1 MDIQERNAML
11 IDRRISE
18 GLSLLRK
25 YYTVE
30 KCESDK
36 TISSPRVCGRL
47 HEAVRYDIKGVG
59 NLLTMTCKETE
70 ENNLS
75 SFVIMPY
82 KKNLPLFSSDFVY
95 SGENRYFLL
104 EIYDLSVRHDE
115 AFDQGIEA
123 FKAFAPEISSMK
135 DIPTRPCWYDDIRP
149 VCYSKA
155 PTTDQDSAAIKGF
168 LDFLALFVRMEQAGA
183 DQGHQDQV
191 HGEHRPPE
199 TEKPEVR
206 RHQPQKAPEP
216 PAGRQEDPAGGK
228 RFHGRGAAVMLIL
241 RRQSSLSGD

>member
-1 MDIQERNAML
+1 MNIQERNAML

-47 HEAVRYDIKGVG
+47 HEAERYDIKGVG

-82 KKNLPLFSSDFVY
+82 KKNLPLLSSDYVY

-115 AFDQGIEA
+115 LFDKGIEN
-123 FKAFAPEISSMK
+123 FAKLGEQLTELK
-135 DIPTRPCWYDDIRP
+135 DIPTQPSWYDDIRP

-155 PTTDQDSAAIKGF
+155 PALDQDEA
-168 LDFLALFVRMEQAGA
+168 
-183 DQGHQDQV
+183 
-191 HGEHRPPE
+191 
-199 TEKPEVR
+199 
-206 RHQPQKAPEP
+206 
-216 PAGRQEDPAGGK
+216 
-228 RFHGRGAAVMLIL
+228 
-241 RRQSSLSGD
+241 

>member
-1 MDIQERNAML
+1 MNIQERNAML
-11 IDRRISE
+11 IDKRISE

-115 AFDQGIEA
+115 LFDKGIED
-123 FKAFAPEISSMK
+123 FAKLGEKLTELK
-135 DIPTRPCWYDDIRP
+135 DIPTQPCWYDDIRP

-155 PTTDQDSAAIKGF
+155 PALDQDEMAIRAF
-168 LDFLALFVRMEQAGA
+168 LDILELFVKMEQA
-183 DQGHQDQV
+183 
-191 HGEHRPPE
+191 
-199 TEKPEVR
+199 
-206 RHQPQKAPEP
+206 AP
-216 PAGRQEDPAGGK
+216 
-228 RFHGRGAAVMLIL
+228 F
-241 RRQSSLSGD
+241 LSGDDLVTKWKKGREYADRLIDEGGVSTDLFTEALGAENTRRFFHEIFFGSEHYRPEGL

>member
-1 MDIQERNAML
+1 MDIFEKNHQL
-11 IDRRISE
+11 IDQRITE
-18 GLSLLRK
+18 GLALLRK
-25 YYTVE
+25 YYQVE
-30 KCESDK
+30 ERLSDPVLSAPK
-36 TISSPRVCGRL
+36 VGGRI
-47 HEAVRYDIKGVG
+47 HIARSFDIKGVG
-59 NLLTMTCKETE
+59 NLLAMTCKESE

-75 SFVIMPY
+75 SFVVMPY
-82 KKNLPLFSSDFVY
+82 YKNLPLFSSDFVY

-168 LDFLALFVRMEQAGA
+168 LNFLALFVRMEQAASPLTGDDLAVKWKKNREYADRLIDDGGVSTDLFTEALGA
-183 DQGHQDQV
+183 ENTRRFFH
-191 HGEHRPPE
+191 
-199 TEKPEVR
+199 EVFFGSENY
-206 RHQPQKAPEP
+206 K
-216 PAGRQEDPAGGK
+216 PAG
-228 RFHGRGAAVMLIL
+228 
-241 RRQSSLSGD
+241 

>member
-1 MDIQERNAML
+1 MNIQEKNAML

-47 HEAVRYDIKGVG
+47 HEAERYDIKGVG

-82 KKNLPLFSSDFVY
+82 KKNLPLLSSDYVY

-104 EIYDLSVRHDE
+104 EIYDLSVRHD
-115 AFDQGIEA
+115 ALYDSGIASFRE
-123 FKAFAPEISSMK
+123 FAPAIGSLK
-135 DIPTRPCWYDDIRP
+135 DIPTQPCWYDDIRP

-155 PTTDQDSAAIKGF
+155 PTPDQDDAAIKGF
-168 LDFLALFVRMEQAGA
+168 LDFLSLVIRMEQAAPALTGEDLALKWKKNREYADRLIDDGGVSTDLFTEALGA
-183 DQGHQDQV
+183 ENTRRFFHEIFFGS
-191 HGEHRPPE
+191 EHYRP
-199 TEKPEVR
+199 
-206 RHQPQKAPEP
+206 
-216 PAGRQEDPAGGK
+216 G
-228 RFHGRGAAVMLIL
+228 L
-241 RRQSSLSGD
+241 

>member
-1 MDIQERNAML
+1 ML
-11 IDRRISE
+11 IDKRISE

-115 AFDQGIEA
+115 LFDKGIED
-123 FKAFAPEISSMK
+123 FAKLGEKLTELK
-135 DIPTRPCWYDDIRP
+135 DIPTQPCWYDDIRP

-155 PTTDQDSAAIKGF
+155 PALDQDEMAIRAF
-168 LDFLALFVRMEQAGA
+168 LDIHQNLPCSLYIRISDIFSYSAGLSFRISSSCFRTA
-183 DQGHQDQV
+183 FQKFFGTSYWLKC
-191 HGEHRPPE
+191 PE
-199 TEKPEVR
+199 CCSPWIISNR
-206 RHQPQKAPEP
+206 
-216 PAGRQEDPAGGK
+216 
-228 RFHGRGAAVMLIL
+228 
-241 RRQSSLSGD
+241 

>member
-1 MDIQERNAML
+1 MDIREKNRML

-25 YYTVE
+25 RYTVE

-36 TISSPRVCGRL
+36 AISSPRVCGRL
-47 HEAVRYDIKGVG
+47 HEAERYDIKGVG

-75 SFVIMPY
+75 SFVVMPY
-82 KKNLPLFSSDFVY
+82 LKNLPLFSSDFVY

-115 AFDQGIEA
+115 LFDKGIEN
-123 FKAFAPEISSMK
+123 FAKLGEQLTELK
-135 DIPTRPCWYDDIRP
+135 DIPTQPCWYDDIRP

-155 PTTDQDSAAIKGF
+155 PTPDQDDAAIKGF
-168 LDFLALFVRMEQAGA
+168 LDFLALVVRMEQA
-183 DQGHQDQV
+183 
-191 HGEHRPPE
+191 
-199 TEKPEVR
+199 
-206 RHQPQKAPEP
+206 AP
-216 PAGRQEDPAGGK
+216 
-228 RFHGRGAAVMLIL
+228 V
-241 RRQSSLSGD
+241 LSGEDLALKWKKNREYADRLIDDGGVSTDLFTEALGAENTRRFFHEIFFGSEHYRPGL

>member
-1 MDIQERNAML
+1 ML

-82 KKNLPLFSSDFVY
+82 KKNLPLLSSDYVY

-115 AFDQGIEA
+115 LFDKGIEN
-123 FKAFAPEISSMK
+123 FAKLGEKLTELK
-135 DIPTRPCWYDDIRP
+135 DIPTQPCWYDDIRP

-155 PTTDQDSAAIKGF
+155 PALDQDEAAIQGF
-168 LDFLALFVRMEQAGA
+168 LQFLELFDVIVQSVQYFLFGL
-183 DQGHQDQV
+183 HV
-191 HGEHRPPE
+191 
-199 TEKPEVR
+199 V
-206 RHQPQKAPEP
+206 
-216 PAGRQEDPAGGK
+216 
-228 RFHGRGAAVMLIL
+228 
-241 RRQSSLSGD
+241 QSS

>member
-1 MDIQERNAML
+1 ML

-36 TISSPRVCGRL
+36 AISSPRVCGRL
-47 HEAVRYDIKGVG
+47 HEAERYDIKGVG

-82 KKNLPLFSSDFVY
+82 KKNLPLLSSDYVY

-104 EIYDLSVRHDE
+104 EIYDLSVRHD
-115 AFDQGIEA
+115 ALYDSGIASFRE
-123 FKAFAPEISSMK
+123 FAPAIGSLK
-135 DIPTRPCWYDDIRP
+135 DIPTQPCWYDDIRP

-155 PTTDQDSAAIKGF
+155 PTPDQDDAAIKGF
-168 LDFLALFVRMEQAGA
+168 LDFLSLVIRMEQAAPALTGEDLALKWKKNREYADRLIDVGGVSTDLFTEALGA
-183 DQGHQDQV
+183 ENV
-191 HGEHRPPE
+191 
-199 TEKPEVR
+199 VM
-206 RHQPQKAPEP
+206 
-216 PAGRQEDPAGGK
+216 K
-228 RFHGRGAAVMLIL
+228 RVG
-241 RRQSSLSGD
+241 S